1 MNKKI
6 SPLTRNELAKELMSE
21 TGSYSDAYQFIGKF
35 FDVLSDEITNRGHVK
50 VHGFGVFRCLQK
62 KARIGRN
69 PKTGEVAKITRG
81 GWSVLLPAI
90 NSKKL
95 SETAMAKENNYPSI
109 PTDKRCFTIGEAAR
123 LSLSKPH
130 ILRYWEKEVPALSR
144 QSRGA
149 AIVDITAVKRWRHY
163 AGYIYW
169 CRKKSYTIAGAR
181 RALQG
186 GESREDVARFYEFKT
201 RFRTSH

>member
-1 MNKKI
+1 MRINL
-6 SPLTRNELAKELMSE
+6 S
-21 TGSYSDAYQFIGKF
+21 GKF

-144 QSRGA
+144 QISRRGNRRYYSRE
-149 AIVDITAVKRWRHY
+149 AVATLRRIHLLVSE
-163 AGYIYW
+163 
-169 CRKKSYTIAGAR
+169 KSYTIAGAR

-186 GESREDVARFYEFKT
+186 GESREDVARFMNLRRGLEQVIKIL
-201 RFRTSH
+201 